1 MNNLKTTDLGGF
13 PLRSDDFRWSY
24 QAMKDAFK
32 GIMSSYGISNST
44 AVVLSGCTR
53 SVASGTVTIAAG
65 YISIGGEV
73 CYVPAHSYPAPV
85 GTQKEYWV
93 IDISYDNTGLK
104 TFQDAS
110 THDTY
115 EVRTGKIAVAST
127 VPSGFTSYNQT
138 KTIFEV
144 INTKVDSVPLGAIL
158 MWSGTIANIP
168 IGYALCNGSNGT
180 PDLRGRFVVGV
191 DTRSTQP
198 AGSPQW
204 DANYNGIGNVGGSKG
219 VTLTVQNI
227 PPHTHEVVVDNTD
240 GGEFGTLIIPD
251 SFIGTSDTDPGL
263 RTSTGGAVNPTWS
276 TAPHENRPPYY
287 VIAFIMKV
295 TPSTPPITEIPEGLP
310 GETG

>member
-93 IDISYDNTGLK
+93 INVSYDNNGLK

-115 EVRTGKIAVAST
+115 EVRIGKIAVAST
-127 VPSGFTSYNQT
+127 VPSGFTRYDLT

-168 IGYALCNGSNGT
+168 TGYALCNGSNGT

-191 DTRSTQP
+191 DTRTTQP
-198 AGSPQW
+198 AGTPHW
-204 DANYNGIGNVGGSKG
+204 DANYNGIGNTGGSKE
-219 VTLTVQNI
+219 VSLTTSQI
-227 PPHTHEVVVDNTD
+227 PSHQHGLAFDNVN
-240 GGEFGTLIIPD
+240 GGEFDTIIIPGAYE
-251 SFIGTSDTDPGL
+251 GTSDVDPGV
-263 RTSTGGAVNPTWS
+263 RGYTGGMYAATSPVT
-276 TAPHENRPPYY
+276 PHENRPPYY

-295 TPSTPPITEIPEGLP
+295 TPSTPPITEIPEELP
-310 GETG
+310 GENG